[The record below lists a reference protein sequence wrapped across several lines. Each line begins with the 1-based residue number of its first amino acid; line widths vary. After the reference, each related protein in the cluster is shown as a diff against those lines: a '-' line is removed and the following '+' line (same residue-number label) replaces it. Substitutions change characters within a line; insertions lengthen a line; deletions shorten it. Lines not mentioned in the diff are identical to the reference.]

1 MINSISARELRRY
14 QDEGKSHVLLD
25 VRGPKRRQN
34 RIQSALSVPV
44 NELEKY
50 ATKLPK
56 DQPVILYDQDKKGEY
71 SSQAVLKLQEL
82 GFPNVM
88 KLEGGVEEWAASTY
102 PMESIR
108 EHQRISFE
116 SIARLAT
123 KPIVSTEIQI
133 PDLS

>member
-1 MINSISARELRRY
+1 M
-14 QDEGKSHVLLD
+14 VD

-82 GFPNVM
+82 GFPNVL

-102 PMESIR
+102 PMESIQ

-133 PDLS
+133 PDL